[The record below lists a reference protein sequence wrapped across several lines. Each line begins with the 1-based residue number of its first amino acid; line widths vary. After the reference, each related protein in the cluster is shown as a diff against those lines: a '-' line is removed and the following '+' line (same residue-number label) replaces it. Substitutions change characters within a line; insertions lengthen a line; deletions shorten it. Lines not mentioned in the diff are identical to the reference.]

1 MLTNYI
7 KIAWRNLSR
16 HKSYTS
22 LNLTGLAVGMACC
35 ILITLYVKEELSFDT
50 FHEHSEQI
58 IAVGGES
65 QYFGRMLSTPYPL
78 GDALEQ
84 EIPQVAQAVRFKGA
98 GQVLLSPDGQNYTE
112 LKDGHYTDSRV
123 FTIFSFDL
131 VAGNKDEVLKSPGSI
146 VLTQRGAEQLF
157 GRQNPVGQSLFWQ
170 KRDTM
175 VTLQVTGIIEAP
187 PANSTIK
194 FEALISENTL
204 PESQRKPDAWTSYSY
219 RTYALLQKPE
229 ASDAME
235 MQLQL
240 LVENHYEANDQ
251 GEYTHGFFM
260 LPLTDL
266 HLSEETRDEGFTGNR
281 AYLYLFG
288 SVALFILVIACVNY
302 VNLATARSS
311 IREKEVGIRKA
322 LGAVRLQVAGQF
334 IGESVILC
342 AGAFV
347 LGSLL
352 AMGALPYF
360 NQLFGT
366 SLEWQANGTLLV
378 ALSGVAVFIGI
389 IAGLY
394 PSLYLSR
401 FSPSA
406 VLRNQGKQGGSG
418 AFLRQVLV
426 VGQFA
431 IALVLIIGALVIF
444 KQLQYTQTKDLG
456 FNGEQVVSVTLPN
469 MEAWNR
475 RDLIRNNLAGVTGIK
490 QLSLASGSPG
500 RFNIRMGHTPEKISP
515 EAEVG
520 DDIENLMF
528 APAVVDY
535 NFLDLLDI
543 ELVAGRNFSRE
554 MGSDIDRAFIINRKT
569 AEMLG
574 WTPEEAIGKSFN
586 LSDEGEII
594 GVTEDFHIS
603 SLHEEIEAV
612 VLQLSQSS
620 SWYTDGAILAKLEP
634 GQIRQVMDTIEEE
647 VKRFSAHAPFNYEFL
662 DERFDAMYRTERRL
676 GNIVA
681 LFTGIAII
689 IACFGLYGLAAFS
702 AEKRIKEIGIRKVLG
717 ATVPNIISLLSKDFL
732 KLVLL
737 GFVISVPIAW
747 YFMNRWLQD
756 FAYRIEMGVGIF
768 LTAGIGA
775 VVIALATISW
785 QSIRAATA
793 NPADSLKSE

>member
-7 KIAWRNLSR
+7 KIAWRNLAR
-16 HKSYTS
+16 HKSYTL

-35 ILITLYVKEELSFDT
+35 ILILLYVKEELSFDT
-50 FHEHSEQI
+50 FHEHSERI
-58 IAVGGES
+58 ITVGSETRF
-65 QYFGRMLSTPYPL
+65 FGRMLSTPYPL
-78 GDALEQ
+78 ADALEQ
-84 EIPQVAQAVRFKGA
+84 EIPQVEQAVRFKGA
-98 GQVLLSPDGQNYTE
+98 SRLLLSPDGQIFTE
-112 LKDGHYTDSRV
+112 IKDGHYTDSRV
-123 FTIFSFDL
+123 FNMFSFDL
-131 VAGNKDEVLKSPGSI
+131 LSGSKDEVLKSPGSI

-157 GRQNPVGQSLFWQ
+157 GRQNPVGQSLYWQ
-170 KRDTM
+170 KRDTV
-175 VTLQVTGIIEAP
+175 VTLQVTGLIEAP

-204 PESQRKPDAWTSYSY
+204 PESQRNPDAWTSYSY
-219 RTYALLQKPE
+219 RAFALLHQPE
-229 ASDAME
+229 ASDAMKT
-235 MQLQL
+235 QLRS
-240 LVENHYEANDQ
+240 LVENHYKANDQ
-251 GEYTHGFFM
+251 GEYSQGFFM
-260 LPLTDL
+260 LPLTEL

-311 IREKEVGIRKA
+311 IRKKEVGIRKA
-322 LGAVRLQVAGQF
+322 LGAVRIQVAGQF

-342 AGAFV
+342 TGAYV

-352 AMGALPYF
+352 ALATLPYF

-366 SLEWQANGTLLV
+366 SLEWQAYGTLLV
-378 ALSGVAVFIGI
+378 GLSGVAVCIGI

-394 PSLYLSR
+394 PSFYLSR

-406 VLRNQGKQGGSG
+406 VLRNQGKQRGSG
-418 AFLRQVLV
+418 AILRQVLV
-426 VGQFA
+426 VGQFT

-444 KQLQYTQTKDLG
+444 RQLQYTQTKDLG
-456 FNGEQVVSVTLPN
+456 FNGEQVVSVILPN

-475 RDLIRNNLAGVTGIK
+475 RDLIRNNLAGVPGIQ

-500 RFNIRMGHTPEKISP
+500 RFNIRMGHAPEKISP
-515 EAEVG
+515 EAEV
-520 DDIENLMF
+520 DDEMENFMF

-543 ELVAGRNFSRE
+543 ELVAGRDFSRE
-554 MGSDIDRAFIINRKT
+554 MGSDIDRAFIINRKA

-574 WTPEEAIGKSFN
+574 WTPEEAVGKSFN

-634 GQIRQVMDTIEEE
+634 GKIRQAMDTMEEE
-647 VKRFSAHAPFNYEFL
+647 VKRFSAHTPFNYEFL

-702 AEKRIKEIGIRKVLG
+702 AERRIKEIGIRKVLG

-756 FAYRIEMGVGIF
+756 FAYRIDMGAGIF
-768 LTAGIGA
+768 LAAGMGA
-775 VVIALATISW
+775 VLIALATISW

-793 NPADSLKSE
+793 NPVESLRSE